1 MKKYSKTLFLF
12 PDVLSIIAM
21 FQVQIQITLLEFPS
35 FDNKQI
41 LKRVLEGAYMRLL
54 LLG

>member
-1 MKKYSKTLFLF
+1 MKKYSKTSFLF

-21 FQVQIQITLLEFPS
+21 FQVQIQITLLEFPN
-35 FDNKQI
+35 FYNKQI
-41 LKRVLEGAYMRLL
+41 KRLL